1 MFALN
6 WIHVAILWISRSEQ
20 WKNLRVIAQSIDS
33 HLLFKNVFNWSSDK
47 WVEILKAGF
56 LSLDVIK
63 RNIIDVDVSS
73 TQWCYIFL
81 LPFSRILTRKNTIL
95 YWVNFI
101 YSSILKSWKLTEV
114 FLETIFWVNSLI
126 GIPCILQMQ
135 AFVC

>member
-81 LPFSRILTRKNTIL
+81 LPFSPILTRKNTIL